1 MSLGTPDYSGNMG
14 LKDQNL
20 ALKWVKNNIEQFGGD
35 ASRITV
41 FGHSA
46 GWYKEDFS
54 FFHLSLNT
62 YQFS

>member
-20 ALKWVKNNIEQFGGD
+20 ALKWVKNNIEKFGGD
-35 ASRITV
+35 AGRITI

-46 GWYKEDFS
+46 GLYEF
-54 FFHLSLNT
+54 
-62 YQFS
+62 